1 MSGEAIPSG
10 RWFQVAAHNLLPPV
24 RLSETP
30 TLSPSARVS
39 QSRFGRYTEVGE
51 HVHLSDSE
59 LDDYSYVGHHS
70 ELMSTDV
77 GKFANIA
84 AHVRINPGFHP
95 TERPTQHHFTYR
107 RTMYGLA
114 PEDDAE
120 FFDWRRRQRVVIGHD
135 TWIGHG
141 VVIMPGVHIGNG
153 AVVGSHSVV
162 TRDVP
167 PYAIV
172 AGSPAKVL
180 RSRFAKDIALAIEAT
195 AWWDWPHETL
205 AERLADFCDL
215 RRFLSR
221 YAPLGQPEHLPA

>member
-1 MSGEAIPSG
+1 MADAATDST
-10 RWFQVAAHNLLPPV
+10 RWFHVASHNLSPSV

-30 TLSPSARVS
+30 TLAASARIS
-39 QSRFGRYTEVGE
+39 QSRFGRFTEVGDHA
-51 HVHLSDSE
+51 HVSDTE
-59 LDDYSYVGHHS
+59 LDDYSYVCHHS
-70 ELMSTDV
+70 ELVSTDV

-107 RTMYGLA
+107 RAMYGLA
-114 PEDDAE
+114 AEDDAA
-120 FFDWRRRQRVVIGHD
+120 FFEWRRRQRVVVGHD

-141 VVIMPGVHIGNG
+141 VVIMPGVHVGNG
-153 AVVGSHSVV
+153 AVVGSNSVV

-167 PYAIV
+167 AYAIV
-172 AGSPAKVL
+172 AGAPAKVI
-180 RSRFAKDIALAIEAT
+180 RSRFPKDIALAIEAT

-205 AERLADFCDL
+205 AQCLDDFCDV

-221 YAPLGQPEHLPA
+221 HAPLVQSGALTA